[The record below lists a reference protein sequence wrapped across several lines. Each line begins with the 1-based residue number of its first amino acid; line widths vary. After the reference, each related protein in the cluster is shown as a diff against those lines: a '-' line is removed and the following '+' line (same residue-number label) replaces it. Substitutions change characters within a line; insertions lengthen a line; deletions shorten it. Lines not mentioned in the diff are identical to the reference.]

1 MQGRAMTEGTPWK
14 HTVRFALPVL
24 AGSFLQQLYN
34 TADTIIIGRF
44 AGEASMSAVGTT
56 VSLIFMFTAIA
67 LGISTG
73 NGVVVAQYFGAK
85 KEGQMR
91 EAASTGI
98 LLLLALGAAAAVVGI
113 LISRPV
119 FTVVLDVPK
128 GILETTIVYFRIYSI
143 GLVFQF
149 GYNIFSSI
157 LRGVGDSAA
166 TLYFLLISSVANIIL
181 DLLFVGGFGWG
192 AAGAAA
198 ATDIS
203 QAISFVAAYFYMIRK
218 YPVFRFR
225 PKELV
230 WRPEQAKQTVRIGS
244 PIAIQ
249 LVIVSMG
256 LTLII
261 RAANGF
267 GQTMTASYTVGQRI
281 EMYINLPCHAFQSTL
296 ATYTGQNIGA
306 GRMDRVKTGFRQ
318 TYFISLGM
326 TVIISACV
334 WIFAANI
341 CNAFDLSPEAAAY
354 CVSHLRGI
362 AVCNLILSAY
372 IPFFGL
378 FQGANHPGFPAV
390 TACTALSIR
399 VIVTYLFRYSD
410 YFGYTIIW
418 WNGLFG
424 FSVALVITWIYYLS
438 GRWMRNSVISVI
450 DN

>member
-1 MQGRAMTEGTPWK
+1 MTEGTPWK
-14 HTVRFALPVL
+14 HTLRFALPVL

-67 LGISTG
+67 MGISTG

-98 LLLLALGAAAAVVGI
+98 LLLLALGAAAAAIGI

-119 FTVVLDVPK
+119 FTFVLDVPK
-128 GILETTIVYFRIYSI
+128 GILETTIVYFRIYLI
-143 GLVFQF
+143 GIVFQF

-157 LRGVGDSAA
+157 LRAVGDSAA

-181 DLLFVGGFGWG
+181 DLIFVAGFGWG

-230 WRPEQAKQTVRIGS
+230 WNPEQAKQTVRIGS

-261 RAANGF
+261 RAVNGF

-306 GRMDRVKTGFRQ
+306 GRLDRVKTGFRQ
-318 TYFISLGM
+318 TYLMSIGM

-341 CNAFDLSPEAAAY
+341 CNVFDLSPEAAAY
-354 CVSHLRGI
+354 CVPHLRGI
-362 AVCNLILSAY
+362 SVCNLILSAY
-372 IPFFGL
+372 IPLFGL
-378 FQGANHPGFPAV
+378 FQGANHSGVSMV
-390 TACTALSIR
+390 TACTVLSTR

-410 YFGYTIIW
+410 FFGYTIIW

-424 FSVALVITWIYYLS
+424 FSVGLLITWIYYLS
-438 GRWMRNSVISVI
+438 GRWMLNSKISVT
-450 DN
+450 DD